1 MATRTKRS
9 KQRFYKMKGCSKKTR
24 RNKKYL
30 GGSTDVNLAYPS
42 SNVQT
47 VPNSNLAYSPN
58 GTDISKAYPSTGPS
72 ASGFNFLNSNSQ
84 NGGCGCGMQSGGRH
98 RSGCTCSECM
108 SKHGGRHRS
117 GCTCSECMSKH
128 GGRHRSGCTCSECM
142 SKHGGRC
149 MRGCTC
155 SRCAGQMRG
164 GATGVL
170 SYGCSSSGGCT
181 DNMMGGSAHRVGCKC
196 SICRGMTGG
205 GNGGLPYPD
214 GLLGNAWTPSVSGWP
229 GVDGVS
235 MNRNHL
241 GYNTYAPYDVSRQ
254 MVDVGAAAPF
264 LNGVV
269 DAPAAKPYLGGG
281 KRRKSGKSRKNKRGG
296 GSMTNLLG
304 QDFLN
309 VGRQLQ
315 YGLGS
320 SYNAIRGFSSP
331 VNPLPWKDQMT
342 HK

>member
-1 MATRTKRS
+1 MANRTKRS
-9 KQRFYKMKGCSKKTR
+9 KQRVYKMKGCSKKTR

-30 GGSTDVNLAYPS
+30 GGSSDVNLAYPS
-42 SNVQT
+42 SNVHT
-47 VPNSNLAYSPN
+47 VPNSNLAYSQN
-58 GTDISKAYPSTGPS
+58 GADISKAYPSTGPA

-84 NGGCGCGMQSGGRH
+84 NGGCGCGMQSAGGRH
-98 RSGCTCSECM
+98 RSGCTCSKC
-108 SKHGGRHRS
+108 
-117 GCTCSECMSKH
+117 
-128 GGRHRSGCTCSECM
+128 
-142 SKHGGRC
+142 
-149 MRGCTC
+149 RGK
-155 SRCAGQMRG
+155 MRG

-181 DNMMGGSAHRVGCKC
+181 DNMTGGSSHRVGCKC
-196 SICRGMTGG
+196 STCRGMTGG

-281 KRRKSGKSRKNKRGG
+281 KRRKSRKIRKNKRGG
-296 GSMTNLLG
+296 GSMSNLLG

-309 VGRQLQ
+309 VGRQFQ

-342 HK
+342 HKPVQPPS